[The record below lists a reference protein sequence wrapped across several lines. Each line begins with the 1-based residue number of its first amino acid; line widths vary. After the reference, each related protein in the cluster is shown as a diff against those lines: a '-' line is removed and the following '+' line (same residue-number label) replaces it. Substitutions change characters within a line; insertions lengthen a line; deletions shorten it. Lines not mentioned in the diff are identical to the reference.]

1 VIFGLYLILRLIILS
16 NYNISFHKFLISLN
30 NNYIKILV
38 LGCLLMNQKDII
50 TNLENTSKDI
60 RRLSLKTACMAGCGH
75 TGGSLSAAEI
85 LSTLYFYALEKI
97 DPKNPRR
104 EDRDRFILSK
114 GHITPGFYSTLALKG
129 FFPIDE
135 LLNTYDH
142 NDTRLQGHPDMNK
155 TPGVDISSG
164 SLGQGLSCGIGMAMG
179 AKIKNLNFNVYVLI
193 GDGELQ
199 EGQIWEAVIYA
210 GNNKIDNLIAVIDNN
225 QLQLTGVTKEIIN
238 LSPLD
243 EKFQMFGWHAVEVDG
258 HSVKE
263 LVNAFDEIKSITGK
277 PKVIIANTQKG
288 KGFSKSLM
296 NVLWHSK
303 APTQEELEQALKEL
317 S

>member
-1 VIFGLYLILRLIILS
+1 MDKKNIINS
-16 NYNISFHKFLISLN
+16 
-30 NNYIKILV
+30 
-38 LGCLLMNQKDII
+38 
-50 TNLENTSKDI
+50 LENKAKEI

-85 LSTLYFYALEKI
+85 LSTLYFYAMENI

-104 EDRDRFILSK
+104 ANRDRFILSK

-129 FFPIDE
+129 FFTTEE

-164 SLGQGLSCGIGMAMG
+164 SLGQGLSCGIGMSMG

-199 EGQIWEAVIYA
+199 EGQVWEAIIYA
-210 GNNKIDNLIAVIDNN
+210 GNKNIDNLIAIIDNN
-225 QLQLTGVTKEIIN
+225 QLQLTGVTKEIID

-243 EKFQMFGWHAVEVDG
+243 KKFEMFGWHTLVVDG

-263 LVNAFDEIKSITGK
+263 LVEAFDKAKSVKGK

-288 KGFSKSLM
+288 KGFSKAVM

-303 APTQEELEQALKEL
+303 APTKEELEQALNEL